1 MKRKAF
7 GHKQVKER
15 RKEIAVLIAQLRLE
29 DEELAVADKV
39 LSRMAGDNSGEQLS
53 LNTAI
58 RTPRKALGKDGKTV
72 GDYILQVLD
81 EMSLIDSKG
90 MTSPEILAKI
100 QARWLPHLAR
110 TSFSP
115 PLSRL
120 CKSGKVLK
128 SGDYYFLPVG
138 VME

>member
-1 MKRKAF
+1 MRKKAF

-15 RKEIAVLIAQLRLE
+15 RKEIAVLIEKLRRE

-39 LSRMAGDNSGEQLS
+39 LSRMAGGESDAELQLS
-53 LNTAI
+53 APT

-72 GDYILQVLD
+72 GDYIIQVLD
-81 EMSLIDSKG
+81 AATLLTSNG
-90 MTSPEILAKI
+90 MTSPEILAEIK
-100 QARWLPHLAR
+100 RNWLPDLAR

-120 CKSGKVLK
+120 CKANKVIK
-128 SGDYYFLPVG
+128 SGDYYYLPAG